1 MLLASGLHSSKSA
14 SNNRADRGSLL
25 VALAPELVGRGFRV
39 LATARLATAP
49 AVVLADS
56 APLYSRT
63 NVLRFPLRQLPPTLE
78 TNVTLTLQISP
89 GPLEISLTRRL
100 SRHVPPAGQ
109 KAVVVDHHTRSL
121 RVDGTPWQG
130 SGWYIFSGWLCDGH
144 ANAPPFDWAPGNGA
158 GSFIDQINQLASA
171 GFKQFVV
178 YDINKIIC
186 GGAVN
191 EVTFGVF

>member
-1 MLLASGLHSSKSA
+1 
-14 SNNRADRGSLL
+14 
-25 VALAPELVGRGFRV
+25 
-39 LATARLATAP
+39 
-49 AVVLADS
+49 
-56 APLYSRT
+56 
-63 NVLRFPLRQLPPTLE
+63 
-78 TNVTLTLQISP
+78 
-89 GPLEISLTRRL
+89 
-100 SRHVPPAGQ
+100 VPPAGQ

-144 ANAPPFDWAPGNGA
+144 ANAPPFDWAPGTGA

-191 EVTFGVF
+191 ETLVPVLDSFAAVGARVLLDVRDEIAAVMAANSSADTGGAAWADLKAVVAEVRNHDAVLAYYTCDDCCRWAVNTPGGNAPFALQLAQVRILQSIRMINSILTRF